1 MDEPSPAPATEPAQT
16 PAAPV
21 PPPAPVNIVAADGQS
36 IARAVELLRTGEVVA
51 FPTETVY
58 GLGAD
63 ASNADAVAKI
73 YALKGRP
80 AAHPVIVHLA
90 DAVQLEEWA
99 REASDAAHRLAR
111 ACWPGPL
118 TLVLKRAPGV
128 PDAVTGGQDT
138 VGLRVPSH
146 PVARE
151 LLAAFG
157 GEADGRRFSGVA
169 APSANK
175 FGRVS
180 PTLPE
185 HVFAD
190 FGLAV
195 PLILDG
201 GATQVG
207 IESTIV
213 DLSGERPRLLRPGG
227 IAAAAI
233 EEILGEPLAAADEAA
248 PRAPG
253 TLAAHYAPKAHVR
266 LVKRVE
272 MLELLASHKGRRL
285 GALALEVRVP
295 RLNPALQ
302 RVVPAIASE
311 YAHALYASMRALDAQ
326 NVDLILVETPPQSAG
341 WAAINDRLARAAR
354 GATEAAT

>member
-1 MDEPSPAPATEPAQT
+1 MDETQPVATAAPAPP
-16 PAAPV
+16 
-21 PPPAPVNIVAADGQS
+21 PPPAPVNIVPADEQGV
-36 IARAVELLRTGEVVA
+36 ARAAELLRAGEVVA

-63 ASNADAVAKI
+63 ASNPHAVAKI
-73 YALKGRP
+73 FALKGRP
-80 AAHPVIVHLA
+80 ATHPVIVHLA
-90 DAVQLEEWA
+90 AAAQLDDWA
-99 REASDAAHRLAR
+99 TEIPAAARGLASAF
-111 ACWPGPL
+111 WPGPL
-118 TLVLKRAPGV
+118 TLVLKRASGV

-146 PVARE
+146 PVAQA
-151 LLAAFG
+151 LLGAFG
-157 GEADGRRFSGVA
+157 GGVA

-190 FGLAV
+190 FGLEV

-201 GATQVG
+201 GPTEVG

-213 DLSGERPRLLRPGG
+213 DLSGERARLLRPGG
-227 IAAAAI
+227 VPAAAI
-233 EEILGEPLAAADEAA
+233 EAVLGGPLAPPDDTA
-248 PRAPG
+248 PRASG
-253 TLAAHYAPKAHVR
+253 TLPSHYAPKAHVR

-272 MLELLASHKGRRL
+272 LLETLASHKGRRI
-285 GALALEVRVP
+285 GVLALEVKVP

-302 RVVPAIASE
+302 RVVPAIAAD
-311 YAHALYASMRALDAQ
+311 YAHSLYASLRAIDAQ
-326 NVDLILVETPPQSAG
+326 NVDVILVEMPPQSPA

-354 GATEAAT
+354 GASEGGAT

>member
-1 MDEPSPAPATEPAQT
+1 MEQNTPAGAPAPADV
-16 PAAPV
+16 APV
-21 PPPAPVNIVAADGQS
+21 PPPPPAPVNIVAADEAG
-36 IARAVELLRTGEVVA
+36 IARAAELLRAGEVVA

-63 ASNADAVAKI
+63 AGNADAVARI

-80 AAHPVIVHLA
+80 SAHPVIVHLA
-90 DAVQLEEWA
+90 AAGRLDEWA
-99 REASDAAHRLAR
+99 VDVPEGARRLAH
-111 ACWPGPL
+111 AFWPGPL
-118 TLVLKRAPGV
+118 TLVLKRAPQV

-146 PVARE
+146 PVAQA

-157 GEADGRRFSGVA
+157 GGVA

-180 PTLPE
+180 PTLAE

-190 FGLAV
+190 FALAV

-201 GATQVG
+201 GATNVG

-213 DLSGERPRLLRPGG
+213 DLSGGGPRLLRPGG
-227 IAAAAI
+227 VAAAAI
-233 EEILGEPLAAADEAA
+233 EEALGEPLAAADAAA

-253 TLAAHYAPKAHVR
+253 TLPSHYAPKAHVK
-266 LVKRVE
+266 LVKRVQ
-272 MLELLASHKGRRL
+272 MLETLSSHKGRRL
-285 GALALEVRVP
+285 GVLALEVKVP
-295 RLNPALQ
+295 RLNAALQ
-302 RVVPAIASE
+302 RVVPAIATQ
-311 YAHALYASMRALDAQ
+311 YAHDLYAAMRALDAQ
-326 NVDLILVETPPQSAG
+326 NVDVILVETPPASPA
-341 WAAINDRLARAAR
+341 WAAIHDRLARAAR
-354 GATEAAT
+354 GTIEGGAT

>member
-1 MDEPSPAPATEPAQT
+1 MEQTVPAPGVPPAPASPE
-16 PAAPV
+16 
-21 PPPAPVNIVAADGQS
+21 PPAPLNVVAADEAG
-36 IARAVELLRTGEVVA
+36 IARAVDLLRAGEVLA

-63 ASNADAVAKI
+63 ASNADAVAKVF
-73 YALKGRP
+73 ALKGRP

-90 DAVQLEEWA
+90 DAARLDDWA
-99 REASDAAHRLAR
+99 REVPEDALRLAR
-111 ACWPGPL
+111 TFWPGPL
-118 TLVLKRAPGV
+118 TLVLKRAGTV

-138 VGLRVPSH
+138 VGLRVPAH

-151 LLAAFG
+151 LLVAFG
-157 GEADGRRFSGVA
+157 GGVA

-213 DLSGERPRLLRPGG
+213 DLTGESPRLLRPGG
-227 IAAAAI
+227 IAATAI
-233 EEILGEPLAAADEAA
+233 AEVLGQPLAAADESA
-248 PRAPG
+248 PRASG
-253 TLAAHYAPKAHVR
+253 TLPAHYSPKAHVK

-272 MLELLASHKGRRL
+272 LLETLASHKGRRL
-285 GALALEVRVP
+285 GVLALETKVP
-295 RLNPALQ
+295 RLNAALQ
-302 RVVPAIASE
+302 RVVPAIAGD
-311 YAHALYASMRALDAQ
+311 YAHALYAAMRALDAQ
-326 NVDLILVETPPQSAG
+326 HVDVILVETPPQSAA

-354 GATEAAT
+354 GASEAGAT

>member
-1 MDEPSPAPATEPAQT
+1 MEPHTPPVAEAAPPAAAPA
-16 PAAPV
+16 
-21 PPPAPVNIVAADGQS
+21 PPPAPVNIVAADETS
-36 IARAVELLRTGEVVA
+36 IARAIELLRAGEVVA

-63 ASNADAVAKI
+63 AANPDAVAKI

-80 AAHPVIVHLA
+80 SAHPVIVHVA
-90 DAVQLEEWA
+90 DADRLDDWA
-99 REASDAAHRLAR
+99 REVPEGARRLAH
-111 ACWPGPL
+111 AFWPGPL
-118 TLVLKRAPGV
+118 TLVLKRAPHV
-128 PDAVTGGQDT
+128 PDTVTGGQDT

-146 PVARE
+146 PVAQA

-157 GEADGRRFSGVA
+157 GGVA

-180 PTLPE
+180 PTLAE

-190 FGLAV
+190 FQLAV

-201 GATQVG
+201 GATTVG

-227 IAAAAI
+227 VAASAI
-233 EEILGEPLAAADEAA
+233 EEVLGAPLGAADEGA

-253 TLAAHYAPKAHVR
+253 TLPAHYAPKAHVR

-272 MLELLASHKGRRL
+272 MLDALASHKGRRL
-285 GALALEVRVP
+285 GVLALEVKVP
-295 RLNPALQ
+295 RLNPTLQ
-302 RVVPAIASE
+302 RVVPAIAAQ
-311 YAHALYASMRALDAQ
+311 YAHDLYASLRALDAQ
-326 NVDLILVETPPQSAG
+326 NVDLILIEMPPGSPA
-341 WAAINDRLARAAR
+341 WAAVHDRLARAAR
-354 GATEAAT
+354 GASEGGAT

>member
-1 MDEPSPAPATEPAQT
+1 MDPNSTVPAPPQPEVAS
-16 PAAPV
+16 APP
-21 PPPAPVNIVAADGQS
+21 PPPAPVNVVAADEAS
-36 IARAVELLRTGEVVA
+36 IARAVELLRAGEVVA

-63 ASNADAVAKI
+63 AANAKAVAKI

-80 AAHPVIVHLA
+80 SAHPVIVHLG
-90 DAVQLEEWA
+90 DAERLDEWA
-99 REASDAAHRLAR
+99 VDVSAGARKLAQ
-111 ACWPGPL
+111 AFWPGPL
-118 TLVLKRAPGV
+118 TLVLKRAPQV

-138 VGLRVPSH
+138 VGVRVPSH
-146 PVARE
+146 PVAQA
-151 LLAAFG
+151 LLADFG
-157 GEADGRRFSGVA
+157 GGVA

-180 PTLPE
+180 PTLAE

-190 FGLAV
+190 FALAV

-201 GATQVG
+201 GATNVG

-213 DLSGERPRLLRPGG
+213 DLSDERPRLLRPGG
-227 IAAAAI
+227 VAVAAI
-233 EEILGEPLAAADEAA
+233 EAVLGEPLAAADESA
-248 PRAPG
+248 PRASG

-272 MLELLASHKGRRL
+272 MLEALASHKGRRL
-285 GALALEVRVP
+285 GVLALEVKVP

-302 RVVPAIASE
+302 RVVPAIAAH
-311 YAHALYASMRALDAQ
+311 YAHALYAAMRGLDAQ
-326 NVDLILVETPPQSAG
+326 NVDLILVEAPPTSPA
-341 WAAINDRLARAAR
+341 WAAIHDRLARAAR
-354 GATEAAT
+354 GATESGAT

>member
-1 MDEPSPAPATEPAQT
+1 MEQQTPQAPEAVPAP
-16 PAAPV
+16 PV
-21 PPPAPVNIVAADGQS
+21 PPPAPVNIAAADEAG
-36 IARAVELLRTGEVVA
+36 IERAVALLRAGEVVA

-63 ASNADAVAKI
+63 ASNPDAVAKI

-80 AAHPVIVHLA
+80 SAHPVIVHVAGAERL
-90 DAVQLEEWA
+90 DDWA
-99 REASDAAHRLAR
+99 RDVPEGARRLAH
-111 ACWPGPL
+111 AFWPGPL
-118 TLVLKRAPGV
+118 TLVLKRAPHV
-128 PDAVTGGQDT
+128 PDAVTGGQET

-146 PVARE
+146 PVAQA

-157 GEADGRRFSGVA
+157 GGVA

-180 PTLPE
+180 PTLAE

-190 FGLAV
+190 FQLAV

-201 GATQVG
+201 GAAAVG

-227 IAAAAI
+227 VAAAAI
-233 EEILGEPLAAADEAA
+233 EEVLGAPLAAADESS

-253 TLAAHYAPKAHVR
+253 TLSAHYAPKAHVR

-272 MLELLASHKGRRL
+272 ILEAIASHKGRRL
-285 GALALEVRVP
+285 GVLALEVRVP

-302 RVVPAIASE
+302 RVVPAIAAQ
-311 YAHALYASMRALDAQ
+311 YAHELYAAMRALDAQ
-326 NVDLILVETPPQSAG
+326 NVDLILVETPPGSPA
-341 WAAINDRLARAAR
+341 WAAVHDRLARAAR
-354 GATEAAT
+354 GATEAGAT